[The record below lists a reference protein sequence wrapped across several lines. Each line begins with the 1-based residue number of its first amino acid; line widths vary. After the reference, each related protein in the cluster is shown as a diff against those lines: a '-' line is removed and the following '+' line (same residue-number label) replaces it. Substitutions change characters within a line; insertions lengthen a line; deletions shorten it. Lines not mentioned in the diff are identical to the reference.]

1 MFEINHTKQNKIMYK
16 DAFVFGRTNTKV
28 ISVITTGKVL
38 GLRGSKI
45 GEERVN
51 SFTVYNLCIFNSH
64 MPHM

>member
-1 MFEINHTKQNKIMYK
+1 MYK